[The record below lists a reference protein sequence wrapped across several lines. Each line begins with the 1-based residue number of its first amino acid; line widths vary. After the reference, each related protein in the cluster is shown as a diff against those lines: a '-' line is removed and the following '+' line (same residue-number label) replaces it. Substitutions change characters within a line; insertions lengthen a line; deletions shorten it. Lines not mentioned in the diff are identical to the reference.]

1 MRTDTLT
8 NLIVVPDSNN
18 KKHPID
24 VRVVVKVKYEDGAV
38 FVHFYNGR
46 VMRFEHTLTYFNELI
61 VRHDFVRINKD
72 CLINPQY
79 LEGLKPGRKVLAV
92 LSDGSEESVAR
103 EVRRVLAH
111 YVLDTVY
118 S

>member
-1 MRTDTLT
+1 MRTNTLT

-24 VRVVVKVKYEDGAV
+24 VRVVVKVKYEEGSV

-46 VMRFEHTLTYFNELI
+46 VMKFERPLNVFNELI
-61 VRHDFVRINKD
+61 VRHDFVRVNKD

-92 LSDGSEESVAR
+92 LSDGSEESVGR
-103 EVRRVLAH
+103 DVRKLLAH
-111 YVLDTVY
+111 YILDTVY